1 MANNPVPIILFY
13 TWSFVKNVETCRIR
27 SAGVRK
33 FSLRYITIL
42 DMRLGKHNLG
52 HPLFGAPLFMAP
64 MSGITDAPFRRLV
77 LEMGCSL
84 VFTEMVSAEGF
95 LRKDELFLKVGK
107 EEHPLCVQLFGAEPE
122 ALARA
127 AEKIEAMGAD
137 AIDLNMG
144 CPAKKVIGTG
154 AGVDLMRFPEKVEKI
169 LMQVRRAIKVPL
181 TIKIRTGWDKERINA
196 IEIAKMAEH
205 CGVDAITIH
214 PRTKV
219 QGFAGRADWTVIRA
233 LKRAVTIPV
242 IGNGDVTTPA
252 LAKQMLEETNCDGVM
267 IGRGALGNPWIFS
280 RGESSFLPSIEER
293 QGVIQRHFSLIQ
305 DHYGEKG
312 AVREMRK
319 HVVWYTRGLPFSAS
333 IRSKLTHLKE
343 KEALFET
350 LASYFDMIR
359 KHSSDQDIPLAP
371 LFDGRYCRNNEE

>member
-1 MANNPVPIILFY
+1 M
-13 TWSFVKNVETCRIR
+13 
-27 SAGVRK
+27 RK
-33 FSLRYITIL
+33 FSRRYITIL
-42 DMRLGKHNLG
+42 NMRLGKHDLT
-52 HPLFGAPLFMAP
+52 HSLVGAPLFMAP

-95 LRKDELFLKVGK
+95 LRKDELFLNVGK
-107 EEHPLCVQLFGAEPE
+107 EEHPLSVQLFGAEPE

-127 AEKIEAMGAD
+127 AEKIEAVGAD

-169 LMQVRRAIKVPL
+169 LTQVRKAIKVPL
-181 TIKIRTGWDKERINA
+181 TIKIRAGWDKERINA
-196 IEIAKMAEH
+196 IEIARMAEH

-219 QGFAGRADWTVIRA
+219 QGFAGRSDWTVIRA
-233 LKRAVTIPV
+233 LKKTVTIPV
-242 IGNGDVTTPA
+242 IGNGDVTTLA
-252 LAKQMLEETNCDGVM
+252 LVKQMLEETGCDGVM

-280 RGESSFLPSIEER
+280 HRESSFLPSIEER

-333 IRSKLTHLKE
+333 IRSRLTHLKE

-350 LASYFDMIR
+350 LASYFDVIR
-359 KHSSDQDIPLAP
+359 ERRSDKDIPLAP
-371 LFDGRYCRNNEE
+371 LFDGRYCRNNGE

>member
-1 MANNPVPIILFY
+1 M
-13 TWSFVKNVETCRIR
+13 
-27 SAGVRK
+27 RK
-33 FSLRYITIL
+33 FSRRYITIL
-42 DMRLGKHNLG
+42 NMRLGKHDLT
-52 HPLFGAPLFMAP
+52 HSLVGAPLFMAP

-95 LRKDELFLKVGK
+95 LRKDELFLNVGK
-107 EEHPLCVQLFGAEPE
+107 EEHPLSVQLFGAEPE

-127 AEKIEAMGAD
+127 AEKIEAVGAD

-169 LMQVRRAIKVPL
+169 LTQVRKAIKVPL
-181 TIKIRTGWDKERINA
+181 TIKIRAGWDKERINA
-196 IEIAKMAEH
+196 IEIARMAEH

-219 QGFAGRADWTVIRA
+219 QGFAGRSDWTVIRA
-233 LKRAVTIPV
+233 LKKTVTIPV
-242 IGNGDVTTPA
+242 IGNGDVTTLA
-252 LAKQMLEETNCDGVM
+252 LVKQMLEETGCDGVM

-280 RGESSFLPSIEER
+280 HRESSFLPSIEER

-333 IRSKLTHLKE
+333 IRSRLTHLKE

-350 LASYFDMIR
+350 LASYFDVIR
-359 KHSSDQDIPLAP
+359 ERRSDQDIPLAP
-371 LFDGRYCRNNEE
+371 LFDGRYCRNNGE

>member
-1 MANNPVPIILFY
+1 M
-13 TWSFVKNVETCRIR
+13 
-27 SAGVRK
+27 RK
-33 FSLRYITIL
+33 FSRRYITIL
-42 DMRLGKHNLG
+42 NMRLGKHDLT
-52 HPLFGAPLFMAP
+52 HSLVGAPLFMAP

-95 LRKDELFLKVGK
+95 LRKDELFLNVGK
-107 EEHPLCVQLFGAEPE
+107 EEHPLSVQLFGAEPE

-127 AEKIEAMGAD
+127 AEKIEAVGAD

-169 LMQVRRAIKVPL
+169 LTQVRKAIKVPL
-181 TIKIRTGWDKERINA
+181 TIKIRAGWDKERINA
-196 IEIAKMAEH
+196 IEIARMAEH

-219 QGFAGRADWTVIRA
+219 QGFAGRSDWTVIRA
-233 LKRAVTIPV
+233 LKKTVTIPV

-252 LAKQMLEETNCDGVM
+252 LVKQMLEETGCDGVM

-280 RGESSFLPSIEER
+280 HRESSFLPSIEER

-333 IRSKLTHLKE
+333 IRSRLTHLKE

-350 LASYFDMIR
+350 LASYFDVIR
-359 KHSSDQDIPLAP
+359 ERRSDKDIPLAP
-371 LFDGRYCRNNEE
+371 LFDGRYCRNNGE